1 METARRM
8 KICQIIADDRDA
20 RSAYHYSEPFFG
32 PAPAALLEGFS
43 CLGSEAEVHVV
54 ACVRRELPAPQK
66 LADNILYHQVIIPG
80 GYRRT
85 FFIKAIQRV
94 REKIR
99 IINPDLIHGQGTE
112 DYQGVC
118 AVFSGYPNC
127 ITIHGNMRAVARQMG
142 YRPFPYMHLAAIFEA
157 LALKKTDAVFCNSS
171 YTDQC
176 VGRLNRNKPRIFNA
190 VRSQFFEVKGVLE
203 KERTLLCIGH
213 ILPYKNQIALIYAL
227 DKMPGIEN
235 VKLLFAGH
243 CCPDDDYGRQF
254 LEEVSARSWC
264 EYAGRLELS
273 ALQEL
278 LGRCAGVVHPTLE
291 DSFGLA
297 VAEAQ
302 AAGVP
307 VAASA
312 IGGIPDL
319 IAHGKTGLLF
329 NPRDPEDIRQKVM
342 NLLDPTIS
350 EKLAQNARAFAEA
363 KYRPEVIARKHIEFY
378 RHFLEQATFGLA
390 KSQ

>member
-1 METARRM
+1 M
-8 KICQIIADDRDA
+8 KALKIVQIIPDDRDV
-20 RSAYHYSEPFFG
+20 RRQYDLELPFFG
-32 PAPAALLEGFS
+32 PAPTALLEGFV
-43 CLGSEAEVHVV
+43 CLGSEVETHVV
-54 ACVRRELPAPQK
+54 ACVRRELPVPQK
-66 LADNILYHQVIIPG
+66 LAGNIWYHQVLVPG

-85 FFIKAIQRV
+85 VFVDAVHKVNAQ
-94 REKIR
+94 IR
-99 IINPDLIHGQGTE
+99 QINPDVVHGQGTE
-112 DYQGVC
+112 EYPGLC
-118 AVFSGYPNC
+118 AAFSGYLNC
-127 ITIHGNMRAVARQMG
+127 ITIHGNMRAVARKLG
-142 YRPFPYMHLAAIFEA
+142 YRPFPHMHLAAIFEA

-176 VGRLNRNKPRIFNA
+176 VGRLNRNKLRIFNA
-190 VRSQFFEVKGVLE
+190 VRSQFFDVKGALE

-213 ILPYKNQIALIYAL
+213 ILPYKNQIALIHAL

-243 CCPDDDYGRQF
+243 CCPEDDYGHKF
-254 LEEVSARSWC
+254 LEEVSARNWC
-264 EYAGRLELS
+264 EYAGRLELP

-319 IAHGKTGLLF
+319 IAQGKTGLLF

-350 EKLAQNARAFAEA
+350 GKLAQNARAFAAAE
-363 KYRPEVIARKHIEFY
+363 YRPAVIARKHLEFY
-378 RHFLEQATFGLA
+378 RYFLKQAKLELP
-390 KSQ
+390 SS